1 MTIETAERRIPRA
14 TGCAVGPQDLA
25 KSAMYSVTDFGAAP
39 GKGPLTNAAAI
50 NAAIVHAAR
59 QGGGTVV
66 IPAGRFVTYAVEL
79 RSDVN
84 LYLAQ
89 GAELASGRY
98 AIRDG
103 VCDVTGEPFA
113 DAGEPDPAQAGQG
126 LEPETNPYV
135 GLQDHAH
142 SYLRNCLIWGDRV
155 ENVMIYGPGLIDGS
169 WVDEHGVRHTA
180 LAYSDPQDPPR
191 RDMPGHA
198 GEWFANKGIAIFNGS
213 HIVLKDFR
221 MLYGGHFAI
230 IATGV
235 RDLLVENLLVDTNR
249 DGIDLDSVRDCT
261 VRGCTFNTLHDDAI
275 VVKSSYGAQRFAVS
289 HNILVENCTV
299 SGYDTGTVLAG
310 NPRTDRIVG
319 HPGICSIGRVKLGTE
334 ATAGYDLVT
343 VRNVRFEH
351 CMGLALEAVDG
362 SDMTNV
368 VVENLDMEDIVTCP
382 IFIRTGDRGRFP
394 VTGRTTEPL
403 REPEGDVRLDERRWI
418 LPNLSGYDRYPIRRY
433 IPSYRR
439 VNVHLDGDRTL
450 SVVDPERPVNLNPA
464 NWAEVDGVR
473 HPYIWDEHA
482 GEYRVDATTVLDD
495 RDVAGMGNA
504 VGADHVARAAHIEI
518 VNVRARNV
526 DPRYPIIVAGTLD
539 GRIADLRLRNIDVRY
554 RGGLTLDDAAE
565 QRYLTTSWTFREG
578 DIAQET
584 QELPWLVQRDNADVI
599 PRVRW
604 EPADGVVAPDCG
616 AACAGGV
623 AGGTAFAGAGKSAGK
638 GTGGSTG
645 RDSEKHEEKDAATSA
660 GAWVLDPY
668 NVPEG
673 VRTYPEPVQFG
684 ILPAYGLYARH
695 VDGLEVNGLTVGFE
709 TADTRPAI
717 VLDDVAG
724 GSFTRVNAEV
734 AEGASQVVEVT
745 HPFKRRTGFEFV
757 PGEPYRTTTVT
768 GVTLP
773 GDLTVEQTVLRSPEP
788 MTPPDGRY
796 SLPTIPSLE
805 NGYRYAVPNEDR
817 PLPRSV
823 YLPYFL
829 VEAFPK
835 ACVGEEL
842 HVPVA
847 VRDPRGDVNVAD
859 AIAVDMP
866 AGMKFRLGAGN
877 LSEDERS
884 RAGIGAEE
892 PIRELVWAPGP
903 GDEGVHRIELR
914 VTAGVFTVRKTV
926 AVTVR

>member
-1 MTIETAERRIPRA
+1 MTIKTAGQRIPRA

-25 KSAMYSVTDFGAAP
+25 KAATYSVTDFAAAP
-39 GKGPLTNAAAI
+39 GNGPLANAKAI
-50 NAAIVHAAR
+50 NAAIAHAAQ

-79 RSDVN
+79 KSHVN

-113 DAGEPDPAQAGQG
+113 DAGESDPAQAGQG
-126 LEPETNPYV
+126 LEPEINPYV

-169 WVDEHGVRHTA
+169 WVDDHGVRHAA

-191 RDMPGHA
+191 RNMPGHTT
-198 GEWFANKGIAIFNGS
+198 EWFANKGIAIVNGS

-235 RDLLVENLLVDTNR
+235 SDLLVENLLVDTNR
-249 DGIDLDSVRDCT
+249 DGIDLDAVQDCT

-275 VVKSSYGAQRFAVS
+275 VVKSSYGAQRFADS

-319 HPGICSIGRVKLGTE
+319 HPGICGIGRVKLGTE

-343 VRNVRFEH
+343 IRNIRFRH

-403 REPEGDVRLDERRWI
+403 REPDGDVRLDERRWI
-418 LPNLSGYDRYPIRRY
+418 LPNLPGYDRYPIRRY
-433 IPSYRR
+433 MPSYRR

-450 SVVDPERPVNLNPA
+450 SVVGPEHPVNLNPA
-464 NWAEVDGVR
+464 NWAEIDGVR
-473 HPYIWDEHA
+473 HPYIWDGQT
-482 GEYRVDATTVLDD
+482 GEYRVDTTTALTD
-495 RDVAGMGNA
+495 RDARGMGNA
-504 VGADHVARAAHIEI
+504 VGADHAARAAHIEI

-539 GRIADLRLRNIDVRY
+539 GRISDLRLHNIDVRY
-554 RGGLTLDDAAE
+554 RGGLALEDATE

-578 DIAQET
+578 DIAPEM
-584 QELPWLVQRDNADVI
+584 QELPWLVQRDNADVM

-604 EPADGVVAPDCG
+604 EPAADLER
-616 AACAGGV
+616 GGV
-623 AGGTAFAGAGKSAGK
+623 GGVGGVGGTADGTAFAGAEDNAGEDA
-638 GTGGSTG
+638 GTCP
-645 RDSEKHEEKDAATSA
+645 
-660 GAWVLDPY
+660 GAWVPDPY
-668 NVPEG
+668 NVAEG

-695 VDGLEVNGLTVGFE
+695 VDGLEVNGLTLGF
-709 TADTRPAI
+709 DTPDERPAV
-717 VLDDVAG
+717 VLDDVDG
-724 GSFTRVNAEV
+724 GSFAHVHAET
-734 AEGASQVVEVT
+734 AEGMSQVVEVT

-757 PGEPYRTTTVT
+757 PGEPYRTTTVS
-768 GVTLP
+768 GVMLP
-773 GDLTVEQTVLRSPEP
+773 GDLTVEQAVLRAPEP
-788 MTPPDGRY
+788 MTPPDERY
-796 SLPTIPSLE
+796 ALPTMPSLE
-805 NGYRYAVPNEDR
+805 NGYRYAIPNDR
-817 PLPRSV
+817 KPLPRSV

-829 VEAFPK
+829 VETCPK
-835 ACVGEEL
+835 ARVGEEL
-842 HVPVA
+842 RVPVA

-859 AIAVDMP
+859 AVAENMP
-866 AGMKFRLGAGN
+866 AGMAFRADAPSPSAN
-877 LSEDERS
+877 ERS
-884 RAGIGAEE
+884 RSGIGGAE
-892 PIRELVWAPGP
+892 PIRELVWTPKA

-914 VTAGVFTVRKTV
+914 VTAGAFTVRKTV